1 MLVFQARPVL
11 SVDLSRP
18 LPHPL
23 VFRPERRPVYP
34 VDAATQPHLLLRR
47 AHGLTPSP
55 ATKFQGAMQAPGACA
70 WSSAPLSQGTGACTL
85 SATPPATGARSS
97 RATPLSRG
105 TMPVTGACA
114 SSAAPLSRGTGD
126 RALSATPPAMGAYAS
141 SAAPLS
147 YGIIQATGASAS
159 GAAPL
164 SLGTGAR
171 ASSAAVTSHS
181 QTRAAY

>member
-1 MLVFQARPVL
+1 
-11 SVDLSRP
+11 
-18 LPHPL
+18 
-23 VFRPERRPVYP
+23 
-34 VDAATQPHLLLRR
+34 
-47 AHGLTPSP
+47 
-55 ATKFQGAMQAPGACA
+55 
-70 WSSAPLSQGTGACTL
+70 
-85 SATPPATGARSS
+85 
-97 RATPLSRG
+97 
-105 TMPVTGACA
+105 
-114 SSAAPLSRGTGD
+114 
-126 RALSATPPAMGAYAS
+126 MGAYAS